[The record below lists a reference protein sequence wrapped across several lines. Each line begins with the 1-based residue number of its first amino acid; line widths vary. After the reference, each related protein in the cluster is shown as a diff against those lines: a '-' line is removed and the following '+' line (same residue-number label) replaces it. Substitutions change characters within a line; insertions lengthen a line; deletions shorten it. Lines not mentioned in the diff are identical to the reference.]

1 MKEILSI
8 RYPLV
13 YPSDVLE
20 PLATAITV
28 TTLKAIS
35 ISANE
40 LKLFKA
46 YWPNDKSIAGTCWA
60 FKVDSIYYVYF
71 VGTKVVLAVN
81 SDEFIFE
88 ETNEIWAAA
97 QIKDGDAVVLVC
109 TYNDQSDYYEIKAKE
124 LIKVTFPDFRKIE
137 TIHTFE
143 ENYSFDQGLDYFY
156 SNFEKKQNT
165 P

>member
-8 RYPLV
+8 RHPLV

-28 TTLKAIS
+28 NTLKAIF

-46 YWPNDKSIAGTCWA
+46 YWPKDRSLAGTCWA
-60 FKVDSIYYVYF
+60 FKVENIYYVYF

-81 SDEFIFE
+81 PGEFIFE

-97 QIKDGDAVVLVC
+97 QIKGGDVIVLVC
-109 TYNDQSDYYEIKAKE
+109 TYCQQSDYCEIKAKE
-124 LIKVTFPDFRKIE
+124 LKKVTLPDLKEIE
-137 TIHTFE
+137 VIHIFE

-156 SNFEKKQNT
+156 SNFLKKQNT